1 MLFGLFSHVS
11 REELK
16 TSEGNSA
23 VAYEFRIA
31 SSVKNYKRK
40 NRVVGPG
47 SMNDSRSFQKSGLQG
62 IVENLPDRYYLVGD
76 AAYPL
81 SEHLLIPFVRPQHL
95 DTSKDA
101 FNFYLSQLR
110 IRVEMSF
117 GRLVKKWG
125 ILQST
130 LCCSMKMNS
139 KILVTCGKLHNFCI
153 DCCANEPDLLPTST
167 NCMPL
172 SRFDYLPTRI
182 EDRDDSDSFIAPSV
196 LRACYARDVI
206 VDYINHQNFVR
217 PTYNV
222 IRTPGSV
229 NNSDGNVMYYT
240 VV

>member
-1 MLFGLFSHVS
+1 
-11 REELK
+11 
-16 TSEGNSA
+16 
-23 VAYEFRIA
+23 
-31 SSVKNYKRK
+31 
-40 NRVVGPG
+40 
-47 SMNDSRSFQKSGLQG
+47 MNDCRSFQKSGLQG
-62 IVENLPDRYYLVGD
+62 IVENLPDGYYLVGD

-81 SEHLLIPFVRPQHL
+81 SEHLLIPFVGSQRL
-95 DTSKDA
+95 DTTKDA

-125 ILQST
+125 ILQWT

-139 KILVTCGKLHNFCI
+139 KILVACGKLHNFCI
-153 DCCANEPDLLPTST
+153 DCCANESDLLPTST

-172 SRFDYLPTRI
+172 NGFDFLPTRI
-182 EDRDDSDSFIAPSV
+182 EDRDDSVSFIESSV
-196 LRACYARDVI
+196 LHGCHVRDVI

-222 IRTPGSV
+222 IRNSGSV
-229 NNSDGNVMYYT
+229 NNSDDNVMYYT